1 MFQIYLIIIFI
12 HKGKYEYVPLLISV
26 VLYSLFFNFTINTL
40 LFSDLKYKNG
50 GE

>member
-12 HKGKYEYVPLLISV
+12 HKGKYEYVPLLISLD
-26 VLYSLFFNFTINTL
+26 LYSLLFDFKINTL
-40 LFSDLKYKNG
+40 FFSDVKYKNG